1 MKDVGT
7 TIGVAYSQKKQT
19 IFWTDSAHDAIFS
32 ANFDGTNKKIIVSE
46 GGITTFCF
54 FADNFA
60 CNI

>member
-32 ANFDGTNKKIIVSE
+32 ANFDGSNKKIIVSE
-46 GGITTFCF
+46 GDKI
-54 FADNFA
+54 
-60 CNI
+60 NIFDDLLFE